1 MYLPHLIQKIRGL
14 LKTISSLLW
23 MVEFIDKFLGKLSH
37 PYIHIGFDNVD
48 GKIICIIQVEKSPA
62 PVYLKNEGRSEFY
75 ARTGNS
81 CQQLDAK
88 ESNEWVST
96 NWSNKLA

>member
-1 MYLPHLIQKIRGL
+1 
-14 LKTISSLLW
+14 

-62 PVYLKNEGRSEFY
+62 PV
-75 ARTGNS
+75 
-81 CQQLDAK
+81 
-88 ESNEWVST
+88 
-96 NWSNKLA
+96 